1 MRNFPGLKKRS
12 LKFSLGNLFFVLI
25 LLTLETLMCHA
36 SDWKTTLENELPV
49 LGHRN
54 WIVIADSAYPAQ
66 TGGGIEVIAT
76 RTEHF
81 QVLEAVL
88 DALKNS
94 RHVRP
99 LLYMDAEL
107 GHVAEKDAP
116 GIGEYRQNAAAL
128 LKKHTVTRLPH
139 MDLIMKL
146 DASAKNFR
154 VLVFKTDLALPYTSV
169 FMELDCGYWSSEAES
184 RLREAMKKS
193 GVSKP

>member
-1 MRNFPGLKKRS
+1 MRKSTGPPKGYAGLIPVNF
-12 LKFSLGNLFFVLI
+12 FIVLI
-25 LLTLETLMCHA
+25 LFLLETLMCHA
-36 SDWKTTLENELPV
+36 ADWKSTLENELPV

-76 RTEHF
+76 RADHF
-81 QVLEAVL
+81 KVLETVL

-99 LLYMDAEL
+99 LFYMDAEL
-107 GHVAEKDAP
+107 AHIPEKDAP
-116 GIGEYRQNAAAL
+116 GVGEYREKAAAI
-128 LKKHTVTRLPH
+128 LKESHVTRLPH

-154 VLVFKTDLALPYTSV
+154 VLVFKTDLTLPYTSV
-169 FMELDCGYWSSEAES
+169 FIELDCGYWSSEAEA
-184 RLREAMKKS
+184 RLREAMKKA
-193 GVSKP
+193 GASKP

>member
-54 WIVIADSAYPAQ
+54 WMVIADSAYPAQ

-107 GHVAEKDAP
+107 EHVAEKDAP
-116 GIGEYRQNAAAL
+116 GIGEYRQKAAAL
-128 LKKHTVTRLPH
+128 LKKQTVTRLPH